1 MILFNNCGLERSEHI
16 GNTFSAASDFAVMLL
31 ASKLMDKYQKA
42 FEALA
47 EAKSSL
53 DLADFFHDFA

>member
-1 MILFNNCGLERSEHI
+1 
-16 GNTFSAASDFAVMLL
+16 L